1 MLVGYKWLQ
10 DYVDFSWSAKTL
22 AKKLTDTGLE
32 VKSIE
37 SNPRDSG
44 DAILEIEVTPNRP
57 DCLSIIG
64 IAREIAVI
72 ADQPL
77 KFPEVKIHEEDELA
91 LNLASIKIEAP
102 DLCPRYSARVIRGVK
117 ISPSPEWLVN
127 RLESVGI
134 RAINNVVDIT
144 NYVLMEYGHP
154 LHAFDL
160 TRLDGRQIIVRR
172 AVSSETMFTLDN
184 QKRVLDP
191 ERLVIAD
198 ARKPVALA
206 GVMGGANSEV
216 SLSSTDLLIESAYFN
231 PVSVRKTSKK
241 LGLRTEAS
249 YRFERGTDPENA
261 VLALERAT
269 QLIAELAGGKVA
281 KGIVDVYPSPEQ
293 SRTLTLRT
301 SRVNQFLGIKLRQ
314 KSLAGILGKLGCQTK
329 SNSSEI
335 LEVQVPSFRRDLE
348 REIDLIEEI
357 ARIHG
362 YDNVEN
368 TAPAIS
374 VQPTL
379 LYPDLRIERTI
390 RETLGQLGFWEVMNY
405 SLVNSEE
412 WAGYGFNR
420 SDMVEMR
427 NPLSAEQNVL
437 RVSLLPSVCQN
448 ISSNLRLGQTTVRV
462 FEIARI
468 MKKTNETNKFIEQ
481 TQLAVAASGKT
492 VGAVWEEKGL
502 TLDFYGFKG
511 VVENLFHRLELP
523 APRFIPTSA
532 FYLKPGASAE
542 IQINGES
549 VGSLGQIHQD
559 LTDKWGL
566 EKDCCYFDLTL
577 DKLVTLPKSTMS
589 FAPLPKYP
597 AILRDISVLVPS
609 GITSEQ
615 ITRFIQTDKNKLI
628 ESAVLFD
635 LYTGNKIPAG
645 YRSMSFRITYR
656 HPERTLQDSEVDSLH
671 KTIIEQL
678 TEKYQV
684 KLRT

>member
-1 MLVGYKWLQ
+1 MLVCYKWLQ

-32 VKSIE
+32 VKAIE
-37 SNPRDSG
+37 TNPRDSG

-72 ADQPL
+72 ADLPL
-77 KFPEVKIHEEDELA
+77 KFPEVKIQEVDEP
-91 LNLASIKIEAP
+91 ASNFASVKIEAP

-117 ISPSPEWLVN
+117 IASSPDWMIN

-160 TRLDGRQIIVRR
+160 MKLDGKQIIVRR
-172 AVSSETMFTLDN
+172 ANAGETMITLDN
-184 QKRVLDP
+184 QKRVLDT

-198 ARKPVALA
+198 AKRPVALA

-216 SLSSTDLLIESAYFN
+216 LQSTTDLLIESAYFN
-231 PVSVRKTSKK
+231 PISIRKTSKK
-241 LGLRTEAS
+241 LGIRTESS

-261 VLALERAT
+261 VLALNRAT
-269 QLIAELAGGKVA
+269 QLITEFAGGKVA
-281 KGIVDVYPSPEQ
+281 KGIIDVYPSPEKL
-293 SRTLTLRT
+293 RALTLRT
-301 SRVNQFLGIKLRQ
+301 SRVNEFLGIKLRQ
-314 KSLAGILGKLGCQTK
+314 KSIAGILGKLGCQTK

-374 VQPTL
+374 VQPIL
-379 LYPDLRIERTI
+379 PYPELHIERTI
-390 RETLGQLGFWEVMNY
+390 RESLCHLGFWEVMNY

-420 SDMVEMR
+420 ADMVEMR
-427 NPLSAEQNVL
+427 NPLSAEQNTL

-448 ISSNLRLGQTTVRV
+448 VSSNLRLGQAVVRV

-468 MKKTNETNKFIEQ
+468 MKKTNEPGKFIEQ

-511 VVENLFHRLELP
+511 VVEHLFHRLELP
-523 APRFIPTSA
+523 VPKFIPTNL

-542 IQINGES
+542 IQVNGDS
-549 VGSLGQIHQD
+549 MGTLGQINQD
-559 LTDKWGL
+559 LAEKWGL
-566 EKDCCYFDLTL
+566 DKDCCYFELTL
-577 DKLVTLPKSTMS
+577 DKLVTIPKSIMA
-589 FAPLPKYP
+589 FVPLPKYP
-597 AILRDISVLVPS
+597 AILRDISILVPS
-609 GITSEQ
+609 SVTSEQ
-615 ITRFIQTDKNKLI
+615 ICQAVQIGTNKLI

-635 LYTGNKIPAG
+635 LYTGDKIPSG

-656 HPERTLQDSEVDSLH
+656 HPQRTLQDSEIDSLH

-678 TEKYQV
+678 TEKYRV